1 MLKLVS
7 NLIQATLFYLSV
19 QITKF
24 KERGW
29 RPFTKQQHKVKIT
42 KIALKAGDSYRL
54 GECIVT
60 LAKFG
65 IEGKQEV
72 AAKIEAYN
80 KLKELRHKE
89 LTEEA
94 EKIML
99 MSPKELEAHQIEE
112 WLKQRKSFNE
122 KKFYENLN
130 DTSQQGSKK

>member
-1 MLKLVS
+1 MLKFLF
-7 NLIQATLFYLSV
+7 NLIQATLFYVSV

-24 KERGW
+24 KKGKW
-29 RPFTKQQHKVKIT
+29 KPFAKQHHKVKVT
-42 KIALKAGDSYRL
+42 KMALKAGDSYRL

-72 AAKIEAYN
+72 AAKIAAFN

-89 LTEEA
+89 LTEQA

-99 MSPKELEAHQIEE
+99 MSQEELKQYQVEE

-122 KKFYENLN
+122 QKFYENLK
-130 DTSQQGSKK
+130 DTYQQEVAK